1 MTLTQERGEAFVL
14 KAMERLRASMTP
26 SYQSLLQQIGRID
39 GGVKFLVDLRSDILV
54 NIWYIFAITWN
65 TLYSLTTVGSY
76 HL

>member
-26 SYQSLLQQIGRID
+26 SYQSLLQQIGRIE

-54 NIWYIFAITWN
+54 NI
-65 TLYSLTTVGSY
+65 
-76 HL
+76 